1 MSRNSSVA
9 LSREGTRKNG
19 REKRMSVSSQT
30 TLQKLGLKGKKK
42 IWREQSV
49 EQGGVE
55 VKEIR

>member
-30 TLQKLGLKGKKK
+30 TLQKLVLKGKKK
-42 IWREQSV
+42 NLKGTKRGTGR
-49 EQGGVE
+49 GGG
-55 VKEIR
+55 